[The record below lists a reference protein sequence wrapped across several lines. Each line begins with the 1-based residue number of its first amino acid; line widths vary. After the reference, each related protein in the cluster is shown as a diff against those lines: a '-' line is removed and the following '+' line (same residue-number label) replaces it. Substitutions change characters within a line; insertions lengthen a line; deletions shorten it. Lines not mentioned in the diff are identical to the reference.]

1 MSRETL
7 KRTSVASPRCPR
19 CSGPSL
25 ATSERR
31 KLARPM
37 LICASNGHVWAASD
51 AEYMQAKAA
60 DQAYARLAH
69 IERLDVRARARP

>member
-1 MSRETL
+1 
-7 KRTSVASPRCPR
+7 
-19 CSGPSL
+19 
-25 ATSERR
+25 
-31 KLARPM
+31 M